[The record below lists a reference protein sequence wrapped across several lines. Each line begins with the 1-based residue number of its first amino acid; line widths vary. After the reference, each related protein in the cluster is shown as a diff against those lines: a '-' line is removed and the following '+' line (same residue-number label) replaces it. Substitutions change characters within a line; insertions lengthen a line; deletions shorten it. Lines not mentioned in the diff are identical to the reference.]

1 MMKIGKKDSFV
12 FVEKEVIDCVLTQNI
27 KKLVKFI
34 TKLDEKKLIFDFLGK
49 YINKLM
55 DTFR

>member
-27 KKLVKFI
+27 NKLVKFI
-34 TKLDEKKLIFDFLGK
+34 TKIDEKKLIFEFLGK